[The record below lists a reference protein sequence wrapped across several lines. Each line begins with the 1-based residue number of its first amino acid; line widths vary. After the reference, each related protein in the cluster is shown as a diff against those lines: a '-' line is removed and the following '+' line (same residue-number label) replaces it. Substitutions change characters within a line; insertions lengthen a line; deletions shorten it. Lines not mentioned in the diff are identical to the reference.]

1 MAETGT
7 NQAAETKALSFVRSW
22 LSEAD
27 GTVSNTRI
35 CVALV
40 IVFALGWV
48 TALVIKIH
56 APVTMREFSDTLVP
70 LGMFVTGITGT
81 LYAVNKAADVFNNRA
96 DHASPSGQQQE
107 R

>member
-1 MAETGT
+1 MVETST
-7 NQAAETKALSFVRSW
+7 SQAAEIKALSFVRSW

-56 APVTMREFSDTLVP
+56 APVTVRELTDALVP

-81 LYAVNKAADVFNNRA
+81 LYAVNKAAEVINHRTDNP
-96 DHASPSGQQQE
+96 SPSDQQRE